1 MSITQFNQQAAM
13 HQMQLMERA
22 RLSQGGGMPITQ
34 FNQQAAM
41 QQMQLLDRG
50 QIQDIGPNQ
59 NNMSRGQLRNE
70 WEGALSCRNP
80 QGARP
85 NGADF
90 QAASGGA
97 PFIKDFSSDSARS
110 LLSEAAGAIAQSGLP
125 GSQELAQSLAQGASD
140 PKSVNQGAIKKL
152 QSFLQSHGCP
162 VGEAGTDGKLGP
174 DTHKALMKFMGKK
187 PANQESGGPSN
198 IPPGFTYVGRQD
210 PTTGRFIPAGMDQ
223 MSRMQ
228 NQQNPAAA
236 HAYWA

>member
-13 HQMQLMERA
+13 QQMQLMERA
-22 RLSQGGGMPITQ
+22 RLSQGGGPITQ

-41 QQMQLLDRG
+41 QQMQLNDRG
-50 QIQDIGPNQ
+50 QVQDIGPNQ
-59 NNMSRGQLRNE
+59 TNMSRGQLRNE
-70 WEGALSCRNP
+70 WEGALSCRRP
-80 QGARP
+80 DGAQP

-97 PFIKDFSSDSARS
+97 PFIKDFSSDSARA
-110 LLSEAAGAIAQSGLP
+110 LLSEAASAIAQSGVP
-125 GSQELAQSLAQGASD
+125 GSQELAQSLAQGAAD

-152 QSFLQSHGCP
+152 QSFLQSQGCP

-187 PANQESGGPSN
+187 TDNQQSGGPGN

-210 PTTGRFIPAGMDQ
+210 PATGRFIPAGMDQ
-223 MSRMQ
+223 LNRMQ
-228 NQQNPAAA
+228 TQQNPAATSQ
-236 HAYWA
+236 YWA